1 MNALNQTIADLRCE
15 ENKDIKILENK
26 IIVIAIIPFSFLL
39 NSFNLIVFFFII
51 KKRTFSNLLYTSTS
65 ANDFIA
71 SIFTMPI
78 EIITYLLCPGNGL
91 NYEVLV
97 IIDYILS
104 FCTNTVSIYNLVIM
118 SFHRYFQ
125 LKYPLKSNERM
136 SLTKYLILSL
146 NWVINYLF
154 WISSYVY
161 QYFYFY
167 DRTDFSIYNLNFMLM
182 IDVLF
187 YAGPLLIIIILNILV
202 FIEIK
207 KRNKIKQMNGLK
219 NKALILNRKDKEY
232 KAYLY
237 LLLFSFIMLLCFS
250 LYSFSIF
257 LSPFVEI
264 NDRFYYAASNITYFI
279 NLANPIL
286 LLTFQD
292 EFKNEFIKFIGYLKK
307 KLFFRYTLCN
317 FFSLNKYFK

>member
-1 MNALNQTIADLRCE
+1 MNDSNHTADLQCE
-15 ENKDIKILENK
+15 FNINIFQNK
-26 IIVIAIIPFSFLL
+26 IIIIAIIPFSFLL

-51 KKRTFSNLLYTSTS
+51 KKRTFSNLLYISTS
-65 ANDFIA
+65 ANDFIS
-71 SIFTMPI
+71 SIISMPLDLL
-78 EIITYLLCPGNGL
+78 TNLLCPSYDL
-91 NYEVLV
+91 SYEVLV
-97 IIDYILS
+97 IIDYIFS
-104 FCTNTVSIYNLVIM
+104 FCTNTISIYNLVIM

-136 SLTKYLILSL
+136 SLIKYLILSM
-146 NWVINYLF
+146 NWVLNYLF

-161 QYFYFY
+161 QYIYFY
-167 DRTDFSIYNLNFMLM
+167 DRTDFSIYNLNFMLT
-182 IDVLF
+182 IDALF
-187 YAGPLLIIIILNILV
+187 YAGPLLIIIVLNILV

-219 NKALILNRKDKEY
+219 NKAQILNRKDKEY
-232 KAYLY
+232 KAYFY
-237 LLLFSFIMLLCFS
+237 LFLFSLIMLLCFF
-250 LYSFSIF
+250 LYSFLLF
-257 LSPFVEI
+257 LSTFTEI
-264 NDRFYYAASNITYFI
+264 SDRFYYAASNITYFI

-307 KLFFRYTLCN
+307 KLYFKFSLCN

>member
-1 MNALNQTIADLRCE
+1 MNALNQTIADLQCE

-26 IIVIAIIPFSFLL
+26 IIIIAIIPFSFLL

-51 KKRTFSNLLYTSTS
+51 KKRTFSNLLYISTS

-71 SIFTMPI
+71 SILTLPI

-97 IIDYILS
+97 IIDYIFS
-104 FCTNTVSIYNLVIM
+104 FCTNTISIYNLVIM

-136 SLTKYLILSL
+136 SLIKCLILSL
-146 NWVINYLF
+146 NWVFNYLF
-154 WISSYVY
+154 WTSSYVY
-161 QYFYFY
+161 QYFYFH
-167 DRTDFSIYNLNFMLM
+167 DEASFGMENKNFLLM

-187 YAGPLLIIIILNILV
+187 YAGPLLIILGLNILV
-202 FIEIK
+202 LIEIK
-207 KRNKIKQMNGLK
+207 KRNKIKQIKGLK
-219 NKALILNRKDKEY
+219 SQTLFLSRKGKES

-237 LLLFSFIMLLCFS
+237 MFVFSLTMILCFFMYS
-250 LYSFSIF
+250 LSLVLNFFTDIDYT
-257 LSPFVEI
+257 
-264 NDRFYYAASNITYFI
+264 FYRIANNIPYFI
-279 NLANPIL
+279 HLANPIL

-292 EFKNEFIKFIGYLKK
+292 SFKNEFIKFVGYLKK
-307 KLFFRYTLCN
+307 KILFQI
-317 FFSLNKYFK
+317 K